1 MRTRAF
7 GEEPEHTLLA
17 AEAVAQ
23 SSLDVLISDLTGQ
36 VIDVR
41 RAPGDG
47 PTPAVPAQCR
57 PGQVDAPAGA
67 ASAD

>member
-47 PTPAVPAQCR
+47 ATASVPAQGG
-57 PGQVDAPAGA
+57 PGQVETSADV
-67 ASAD
+67 ASAN

>member
-17 AEAVAQ
+17 AETVAQ
-23 SSLDVLISDLTGQ
+23 SSLDVLISELTGQ

-41 RAPGDG
+41 RAPGEAAQ
-47 PTPAVPAQCR
+47 AVPAQTPR
-57 PGQVDAPAGA
+57 VADEINA
-67 ASAD
+67 ASATVG